1 MKKRIAVFFGGRSP
15 EHDVSIITGLQM
27 LHALNTQKYS
37 AFPVYLDRWG
47 AWLVGPG
54 LDQRKNYFPHAKMR
68 SSLMPVLPDIA
79 SRGFGRLLPQTGG
92 LFGKP
97 KAIEFDVALMA
108 FHGLHGEDGPMQGVW
123 HLANVAY
130 TGPRVLDAGIAM
142 DKLMTKRIARN
153 ANVPVLPDVCI
164 RKRDGVDTP
173 EKMAKVLSDRNLAF
187 PVIVKPN
194 RLGSSVGVAPAKTP
208 EEALG
213 ALQYIFRLDDAALLE
228 PFLQNFTEYNVAV
241 IRKGTQYITSAIERP
256 RRSEELLS
264 FKQKYL
270 SGGQKTGQ
278 KLGGQKQAL
287 PSEGMLSMTR
297 EINPDIP
304 DSFAETVR
312 GYATNVVRALNGSG
326 APRLDFLYDDDR
338 KQLYFNEIN
347 PIPGSFGYFLW
358 QAATPRLNT
367 DELLDHLITEAEE
380 LQAAGLLPDD
390 PVPEDARLF
399 GR

>member
-1 MKKRIAVFFGGRSP
+1 M
-15 EHDVSIITGLQM
+15 
-27 LHALNTQKYS
+27 
-37 AFPVYLDRWG
+37 
-47 AWLVGPG
+47 
-54 LDQRKNYFPHAKMR
+54 
-68 SSLMPVLPDIA
+68 
-79 SRGFGRLLPQTGG
+79 
-92 LFGKP
+92 
-97 KAIEFDVALMA
+97 
-108 FHGLHGEDGPMQGVW
+108 
-123 HLANVAY
+123 
-130 TGPRVLDAGIAM
+130 
-142 DKLMTKRIARN
+142 
-153 ANVPVLPDVCI
+153 
-164 RKRDGVDTP
+164 
-173 EKMAKVLSDRNLAF
+173 
-187 PVIVKPN
+187 IVKPN